1 MVASA
6 ALPAIGK
13 QTRPVRLH
21 INEHKALQKPPN
33 SDSFKP
39 ETDTPLRR
47 FAGASLG
54 WRWVAVALVFGF
66 GLIAFAN
73 GVALTSRLEVAQ
85 APMLEQTYYILG
97 LFVVGGLDL
106 GTPVGGPVW
115 AQTLLWLAF
124 FGAPLLTASAV
135 VEAVLRVLNPQQW
148 LLRNLRDHVVIF
160 GSGEL
165 TISYLRL
172 LRRENRNC
180 RVIVVDT
187 EFESIR
193 EQELQQKYGVAT
205 VVGDLTLGFLRKQL
219 RLRQAKRVLLLGNND
234 FQAFEAATRVL
245 ESAPNLKFR
254 IVIHCHN
261 LRFMR
266 TLLQTSLGRHCVIF
280 NRYNMAGMAFVR
292 RSLRKQFARTQGL
305 DNVIIAGFGRFGQ
318 SVVEQLRRTQEQEL
332 AHVVIIDQDAE
343 RRMLV
348 VEEQQ
353 QLQSNYERSIMRGD
367 ISNPEVWRRVA
378 AKVDLE
384 NENTVFILGTGSG
397 RDNLRTAL
405 WLKQKYPESQVYAR
419 SNGDSRFASSVA
431 EEKDISAFS
440 INGLLEGM
448 IPVRWTR

>member
-1 MVASA
+1 MAE
-6 ALPAIGK
+6 
-13 QTRPVRLH
+13 QTP
-21 INEHKALQKPPN
+21 QPP
-33 SDSFKP
+33 SSESFNP
-39 ETDTPLRR
+39 QTDTRLKRL
-47 FAGASLG
+47 AGANLG
-54 WRWVAVALVFGF
+54 WRWIAVGLIFAL
-66 GLIAFAN
+66 GLIAFA
-73 GVALTSRLEVAQ
+73 GGTALTERPGVMQ
-85 APMLEQTYYILG
+85 AGLFVQTYYILG

-106 GTPVGGPVW
+106 GVPTGGPMW
-115 AQTLLWLAF
+115 AQAMLWVAF
-124 FGAPLLTASAV
+124 FGAPLLTASTV
-135 VEAVLRVLNPQQW
+135 VEAVLRVINPQRW
-148 LLRNLRDHVVIF
+148 LLRNLQDHVVIF

-219 RLRQAKRVLLLGNND
+219 KLTRAKRVLLLGNND

-245 ESAPNLKFR
+245 ETAPNLKFR
-254 IVIHCHN
+254 VIIHCQN

-292 RSLRKQFARTQGL
+292 RSLRPQFARTEGL
-305 DNVIIAGFGRFGQ
+305 DNVVIAGFGRFGQ
-318 SVVEQLRRTQEQEL
+318 SVVEQLRRIQRQEL

-353 QLQSNYERSIMRGD
+353 QLQSNYERSILRGD
-367 ISNPEVWRRVA
+367 ISNPDVWRRVA
-378 AKVDLE
+378 SKVDLE
-384 NENTVFILGTGSG
+384 NDNTVFILGTGSG

-405 WLKQKYPESQVYAR
+405 WLKQKYPKSIVFAR
-419 SNGDSRFASSVA
+419 SNDQSRFASSVA
-431 EEKDISAFS
+431 DEKNISAFS

>member
-1 MVASA
+1 M
-6 ALPAIGK
+6 
-13 QTRPVRLH
+13 Q
-21 INEHKALQKPPN
+21 QPPN
-33 SDSFKP
+33 SELFNP
-39 ETDTPLRR
+39 NTDTPIKRLT
-47 FAGASLG
+47 GANFG
-54 WRWVAVALVFGF
+54 WRWIAV
-66 GLIAFAN
+66 GLIFALGLTAFAN
-73 GVALTSRLEVAQ
+73 GVALTTRPDVTSAPVLERV
-85 APMLEQTYYILG
+85 YYILG

-106 GTPVGGPVW
+106 GPPVGGPVW
-115 AQTLLWLAF
+115 AQAILWIAF

-148 LLRNLRDHVVIF
+148 LLRNLHDHVVIF

-165 TISYLRL
+165 TISYLRM
-172 LRRENRNC
+172 LRRQNRNC
-180 RVIVVDT
+180 RVVVVDT
-187 EFESIR
+187 EFDSIR

-205 VVGDLTLGFLRKQL
+205 VLGDLTLGFLRNQL
-219 RLRQAKRVLLLGNND
+219 RLKHAKRVLLLGEND

-254 IVIHCHN
+254 VVIHCQN

-292 RSLRKQFARTQGL
+292 HILKEQFARSKGL
-305 DNVIIAGFGRFGQ
+305 DNVVIAGFRRFGQ
-318 SVVEQLRRTQEQEL
+318 SVVEQLRLTQANEL

-343 RRMLV
+343 RRMMV

-353 QLQSNYERSIMRGD
+353 QLPSNYERSVMRGD
-367 ISNPEVWRRVA
+367 TANPEVWRRVA

-384 NENTVFILGTGSG
+384 QPNTVFILGTGSG

-405 WLKQKYPESQVYAR
+405 WLKQKYPNALVFAR
-419 SNGDSRFASSVA
+419 SNGQSRFASSVA
-431 EEKDISAFS
+431 DEKDITAFS
-440 INGLLEGM
+440 INGLLEEM

>member
-1 MVASA
+1 M
-6 ALPAIGK
+6 
-13 QTRPVRLH
+13 Q
-21 INEHKALQKPPN
+21 QPPN
-33 SDSFKP
+33 SESFNP
-39 ETDTPLRR
+39 NTDTPIKRLT
-47 FAGASLG
+47 GANFG
-54 WRWVAVALVFGF
+54 WRWIAV
-66 GLIAFAN
+66 GLIFALGLTAFAN
-73 GVALTSRLEVAQ
+73 GVALTARPEVTSAPVLERV
-85 APMLEQTYYILG
+85 YYILG

-115 AQTLLWLAF
+115 AQAILWIAF

-148 LLRNLRDHVVIF
+148 LLRNLHDHVVIF

-165 TISYLRL
+165 TISYLRM
-172 LRRENRNC
+172 LRRQNRNC
-180 RVIVVDT
+180 RVVVIDT
-187 EFESIR
+187 EFDSIR

-205 VVGDLTLGFLRKQL
+205 VLGDLTLGFLRNQL
-219 RLRQAKRVLLLGNND
+219 RLQHAKRVLLLGEND
-234 FQAFEAATRVL
+234 FQAFEAAARVL

-254 IVIHCHN
+254 VVIHCQN

-292 RSLRKQFARTQGL
+292 RNLKEQFARTEGL

-318 SVVEQLRRTQEQEL
+318 SVVEQLRLTQGNEL

-343 RRMLV
+343 RRMMV

-353 QLQSNYERSIMRGD
+353 QLPSNYERSVMRGD
-367 ISNPEVWRRVA
+367 VANPEVWRRVA

-384 NENTVFILGTGSG
+384 QPNTVFILGTGSG

-405 WLKQKYPESQVYAR
+405 WLKQKYPNAHVFAR
-419 SNGDSRFASSVA
+419 SNGQSRFASSVA
-431 EEKDISAFS
+431 DEKDITAFS
-440 INGLLEGM
+440 INGLLEEM

>member
-1 MVASA
+1 M
-6 ALPAIGK
+6 
-13 QTRPVRLH
+13 Q
-21 INEHKALQKPPN
+21 QPPN
-33 SDSFKP
+33 LESFNP
-39 ETDTPLRR
+39 NTDTPIKRLT
-47 FAGASLG
+47 GANFG
-54 WRWVAVALVFGF
+54 WRWIAV
-66 GLIAFAN
+66 GLIFALGLTAFAN
-73 GVALTSRLEVAQ
+73 GVALTARPEVTS
-85 APMLEQTYYILG
+85 APVPERVYYILG

-106 GTPVGGPVW
+106 GTPVGGPIW
-115 AQTLLWLAF
+115 AQAILWIAF

-148 LLRNLRDHVVIF
+148 LLRNLHDHVVIF

-165 TISYLRL
+165 TISYLRM
-172 LRRENRNC
+172 LRRQNRNC
-180 RVIVVDT
+180 RVVVVDT
-187 EFESIR
+187 EFDSIR

-205 VVGDLTLGFLRKQL
+205 VLGDLTLGFLRNQL
-219 RLRQAKRVLLLGNND
+219 RLQHAKRVLLLGEND

-254 IVIHCHN
+254 VVIHCQN

-292 RSLRKQFARTQGL
+292 RNLKEQFARTEGL

-318 SVVEQLRRTQEQEL
+318 SVVEQLRLTQGNEL

-343 RRMLV
+343 RRMMV

-353 QLQSNYERSIMRGD
+353 QLPSNYERSVMRGD
-367 ISNPEVWRRVA
+367 VANPEVWRRVA

-384 NENTVFILGTGSG
+384 QPNTVFILGTGSG

-405 WLKQKYPESQVYAR
+405 WLKQKYPDAHVFAR
-419 SNGDSRFASSVA
+419 SNGQSRFASSVA
-431 EEKDISAFS
+431 DEKDITAFS
-440 INGLLEGM
+440 INGLLEEM

>member
-1 MVASA
+1 MHLLSRATFE
-6 ALPAIGK
+6 P
-13 QTRPVRLH
+13 T
-21 INEHKALQKPPN
+21 ALQQTPN
-33 SDSFKP
+33 SESFNP
-39 ETDTPLRR
+39 NTDTPIKRLT
-47 FAGASLG
+47 GANFG
-54 WRWVAVALVFGF
+54 WRGIAV
-66 GLIAFAN
+66 GLIFALGLTAFAN
-73 GVALTSRLEVAQ
+73 GVALTARPDVTSAPVLERV
-85 APMLEQTYYILG
+85 YYILG

-115 AQTLLWLAF
+115 AQGILWIAF

-148 LLRNLRDHVVIF
+148 LLRNLHDHVVIF

-165 TISYLRL
+165 TISYLRM
-172 LRRENRNC
+172 LRRQNRNC
-180 RVIVVDT
+180 RVVVVDT
-187 EFESIR
+187 DFDSIR

-205 VVGDLTLGFLRKQL
+205 VLGDLTLGFLRNQL
-219 RLRQAKRVLLLGNND
+219 RLQHAKRVLLLGEND

-254 IVIHCHN
+254 VVIHCQN

-292 RSLRKQFARTQGL
+292 RNLKEQFARTEGL

-318 SVVEQLRRTQEQEL
+318 SVVEQLRLTQGNEL

-343 RRMLV
+343 RRMMV

-353 QLQSNYERSIMRGD
+353 QLPSNYERSVMRGD
-367 ISNPEVWRRVA
+367 VANPEVWRRVA

-384 NENTVFILGTGSG
+384 QPNTVFILGTGSG

-405 WLKQKYPESQVYAR
+405 WLKQKYPNAHVFAR
-419 SNGDSRFASSVA
+419 SNGQSRFASSVA
-431 EEKDISAFS
+431 GEKDITAFS
-440 INGLLEGM
+440 INGLLEEM

>member
-1 MVASA
+1 M
-6 ALPAIGK
+6 
-13 QTRPVRLH
+13 Q
-21 INEHKALQKPPN
+21 QPPN
-33 SDSFKP
+33 SESFNP
-39 ETDTPLRR
+39 NTDTPIKRLT
-47 FAGASLG
+47 GANFG
-54 WRWVAVALVFGF
+54 WRWIAV
-66 GLIAFAN
+66 GLIFALGLTAFAN
-73 GVALTSRLEVAQ
+73 GVALTARPEVTSAPVLERV
-85 APMLEQTYYILG
+85 YYILG

-115 AQTLLWLAF
+115 AQAILWIAF

-148 LLRNLRDHVVIF
+148 LLRNLHDHVVIF

-165 TISYLRL
+165 TISYLRM
-172 LRRENRNC
+172 LRRQNRNC
-180 RVIVVDT
+180 RVVVVDT
-187 EFESIR
+187 EFDSIR

-205 VVGDLTLGFLRKQL
+205 VLGDLTLGFLRNQL
-219 RLRQAKRVLLLGNND
+219 RLQHAKRVLLLGEND

-254 IVIHCHN
+254 VVIHCQN

-280 NRYNMAGMAFVR
+280 NRYNMAGVAFVR
-292 RSLRKQFARTQGL
+292 RDLKEQFASTEGL

-318 SVVEQLRRTQEQEL
+318 SVVEQLRLTQGNEL

-343 RRMLV
+343 RRMMV

-353 QLQSNYERSIMRGD
+353 QLPSNYERSVMRGD
-367 ISNPEVWRRVA
+367 VANPEVWRRVA

-384 NENTVFILGTGSG
+384 QPNTVFILGTGSG

-405 WLKQKYPESQVYAR
+405 WLKQKYPDAHVFAR
-419 SNGDSRFASSVA
+419 SNGQSRFASSVA
-431 EEKDISAFS
+431 DEKDITAFS
-440 INGLLEGM
+440 INGLLEEM

>member
-1 MVASA
+1 M
-6 ALPAIGK
+6 
-13 QTRPVRLH
+13 QET
-21 INEHKALQKPPN
+21 PN
-33 SDSFKP
+33 SESFNP
-39 ETDTPLRR
+39 QTDTPLKRIT
-47 FAGASLG
+47 GASLG
-54 WRWVAVALVFGF
+54 WRWLAVALIFLL
-66 GLIAFAN
+66 GLVAFAN
-73 GVALTSRLEVAQ
+73 GVALSARPDVTRATI
-85 APMLEQTYYILG
+85 LEQTYYILG

-106 GTPVGGPVW
+106 GMPTGGPIW
-115 AQTLLWLAF
+115 AQILLWIAF

-148 LLRNLRDHVVIF
+148 LLRNLQDHVVIF

-219 RLRQAKRVLLLGNND
+219 KLKRAKRVLLLGKND

-254 IVIHCHN
+254 VVIHCQN

-266 TLLQTSLGRHCVIF
+266 TLLKTSLGRHCIIF

-292 RSLRKQFARTQGL
+292 RNLRRQFARTEGL
-305 DNVIIAGFGRFGQ
+305 DNVVIAGFGRFGQ
-318 SVVEQLRRTQEQEL
+318 SVTEQLRRTQASEL

-343 RRMLV
+343 RRMMV

-353 QLQSNYERSIMRGD
+353 QLPSNYERSVMRGD
-367 ISNPEVWRRVA
+367 LSNPEVWRRLA

-384 NENTVFILGTGSG
+384 NENTVFIIGTGSG

-405 WLKQKYPESQVYAR
+405 WLKQKYPQSHVFAR
-419 SNGDSRFASSVA
+419 SNGDSRFASSVG
-431 EEKDISAFS
+431 EEKDINAFS
-440 INGLLEGM
+440 INGLLEDM

>member
-1 MVASA
+1 M
-6 ALPAIGK
+6 
-13 QTRPVRLH
+13 Q
-21 INEHKALQKPPN
+21 QPPN
-33 SDSFKP
+33 SESFNP
-39 ETDTPLRR
+39 NTDTPIKRLT
-47 FAGASLG
+47 GANFG
-54 WRWVAVALVFGF
+54 WRWIAV
-66 GLIAFAN
+66 GLIFALGLTAFAN
-73 GVALTSRLEVAQ
+73 GVALTARPEVTSAPVLERV
-85 APMLEQTYYILG
+85 YYILG

-106 GTPVGGPVW
+106 GTPLGGPVW
-115 AQTLLWLAF
+115 AQAILWIAF

-148 LLRNLRDHVVIF
+148 LLRNLHDHVVIF

-165 TISYLRL
+165 TISYLRM
-172 LRRENRNC
+172 LRRQNRNC
-180 RVIVVDT
+180 RVVVVDT
-187 EFESIR
+187 EFDSIR

-205 VVGDLTLGFLRKQL
+205 VLGDLTLGFLRNQL
-219 RLRQAKRVLLLGNND
+219 RLQHAKRVLLLGEND

-254 IVIHCHN
+254 VVIHCQN

-292 RSLRKQFARTQGL
+292 RNLKEQFARTEGL

-318 SVVEQLRRTQEQEL
+318 SVVEQLRLTQGNEL

-343 RRMLV
+343 RRMMV

-353 QLQSNYERSIMRGD
+353 QLPSNYERSVMRGD
-367 ISNPEVWRRVA
+367 VANPEVWRRVA

-384 NENTVFILGTGSG
+384 QSNTVFILGTGSG

-405 WLKQKYPESQVYAR
+405 WLKQKYPNAHVFAR
-419 SNGDSRFASSVA
+419 SNGQSRFAISVA
-431 EEKDISAFS
+431 DEKDITAFS
-440 INGLLEGM
+440 INGLLEEM

>member
-1 MVASA
+1 M
-6 ALPAIGK
+6 
-13 QTRPVRLH
+13 Q
-21 INEHKALQKPPN
+21 QPPN
-33 SDSFKP
+33 SESFNP
-39 ETDTPLRR
+39 NTDTPIKRLT
-47 FAGASLG
+47 GANFG
-54 WRWVAVALVFGF
+54 WRWIAV
-66 GLIAFAN
+66 GLIFALGLTAFAN
-73 GVALTSRLEVAQ
+73 GVALTARPDVTS
-85 APMLEQTYYILG
+85 APVIERVYYILG

-106 GTPVGGPVW
+106 GTPIGGPVW
-115 AQTLLWLAF
+115 AQAILWIAF
-124 FGAPLLTASAV
+124 LGAPLLTASAV

-148 LLRNLRDHVVIF
+148 LLRNLHDHVVIF

-165 TISYLRL
+165 TISYLRM

-180 RVIVVDT
+180 RVVVVDT
-187 EFESIR
+187 EFDSIR

-205 VVGDLTLGFLRKQL
+205 VLGDLTLGFLRNQL
-219 RLRQAKRVLLLGNND
+219 RLKHAKRVLLLGEND

-254 IVIHCHN
+254 VVIHCQN

-292 RSLRKQFARTQGL
+292 RNLKEQFARTEGL

-318 SVVEQLRRTQEQEL
+318 SVVEQLRLTQGNEL

-343 RRMLV
+343 RRMMV

-353 QLQSNYERSIMRGD
+353 QLPSNYERSVMRGD
-367 ISNPEVWRRVA
+367 VANPEVWRRVT

-384 NENTVFILGTGSG
+384 QPNTVFILGTGSG

-405 WLKQKYPESQVYAR
+405 WLKQKYPNAHVFAR
-419 SNGDSRFASSVA
+419 SNGQSRFAISVA
-431 EEKDISAFS
+431 DEKDITAFS
-440 INGLLEGM
+440 INGLLEEM

>member
-1 MVASA
+1 M
-6 ALPAIGK
+6 
-13 QTRPVRLH
+13 Q
-21 INEHKALQKPPN
+21 QPPN
-33 SDSFKP
+33 SESFNP
-39 ETDTPLRR
+39 NTDTPIKRLT
-47 FAGASLG
+47 GANFG
-54 WRWVAVALVFGF
+54 WRWIAV
-66 GLIAFAN
+66 GLIFALGLTAFAN
-73 GVALTSRLEVAQ
+73 GVALTARPEVTS
-85 APMLEQTYYILG
+85 APVPERVYYILG

-115 AQTLLWLAF
+115 AQAILWIAF

-148 LLRNLRDHVVIF
+148 LLRNLHDHVVIF

-165 TISYLRL
+165 TISYLRM
-172 LRRENRNC
+172 LRRQNRNC
-180 RVIVVDT
+180 RVVVVDT
-187 EFESIR
+187 EFDSIR

-205 VVGDLTLGFLRKQL
+205 VLGDLTLGFLRNQL
-219 RLRQAKRVLLLGNND
+219 RLQHAKRVLLLGEND

-245 ESAPNLKFR
+245 ESSPNLKFR
-254 IVIHCHN
+254 VVIHCQN

-292 RSLRKQFARTQGL
+292 RNLKEQFARTEGL

-318 SVVEQLRRTQEQEL
+318 SVVEQLRLTQGNEL

-343 RRMLV
+343 RRMMV

-353 QLQSNYERSIMRGD
+353 QLPSNYERSVMRGD
-367 ISNPEVWRRVA
+367 VANPEVWRRVA

-384 NENTVFILGTGSG
+384 QPNTVFILGTGSG

-405 WLKQKYPESQVYAR
+405 WLKQKYPDAHVFAR
-419 SNGDSRFASSVA
+419 SNGQSRFASSVA
-431 EEKDISAFS
+431 DEKDITAFS
-440 INGLLEGM
+440 INGLLEEM

>member
-1 MVASA
+1 M
-6 ALPAIGK
+6 
-13 QTRPVRLH
+13 
-21 INEHKALQKPPN
+21 QKPPN
-33 SDSFKP
+33 SESFNP
-39 ETDTPLRR
+39 NTDTPIKRLT
-47 FAGASLG
+47 GANFG
-54 WRWVAVALVFGF
+54 WRWIAV
-66 GLIAFAN
+66 GLIFALGLTAFAN
-73 GVALTSRLEVAQ
+73 GVALTARPDVTSAPVLERV
-85 APMLEQTYYILG
+85 YYILG

-115 AQTLLWLAF
+115 AQAILWIAF
-124 FGAPLLTASAV
+124 FGAPLLTASAL

-148 LLRNLRDHVVIF
+148 LLRNLHGHVVIF

-165 TISYLRL
+165 TISYLRM
-172 LRRENRNC
+172 LRRQNRNC
-180 RVIVVDT
+180 RVVVVDT
-187 EFESIR
+187 EFDSIR

-205 VVGDLTLGFLRKQL
+205 VLGDLTLGFLRNQL
-219 RLRQAKRVLLLGNND
+219 RLQHAKRVLLLGEND

-254 IVIHCHN
+254 VVIHCQN

-292 RSLRKQFARTQGL
+292 RNLKEQFARTEGL

-318 SVVEQLRRTQEQEL
+318 SVVEQLRLTQGNEL

-343 RRMLV
+343 RRMMV

-353 QLQSNYERSIMRGD
+353 QLPSNYERSVMRGD
-367 ISNPEVWRRVA
+367 VANPDVWRRVA
-378 AKVDLE
+378 VKVDLE
-384 NENTVFILGTGSG
+384 QPNTVFILGTGSG

-405 WLKQKYPESQVYAR
+405 WLKQKYPNAHVFAR
-419 SNGDSRFASSVA
+419 SNGQSRFASSVA
-431 EEKDISAFS
+431 GEKDITAFS
-440 INGLLEGM
+440 INGLLEEM

>member
-1 MVASA
+1 M
-6 ALPAIGK
+6 
-13 QTRPVRLH
+13 Q
-21 INEHKALQKPPN
+21 QPPN
-33 SDSFKP
+33 SESFNP
-39 ETDTPLRR
+39 NTDTPIKRLT
-47 FAGASLG
+47 GANFG
-54 WRWVAVALVFGF
+54 WRWIAV
-66 GLIAFAN
+66 GLIFALGLTAFAN
-73 GVALTSRLEVAQ
+73 GVALTARPDVTSAPVLERV
-85 APMLEQTYYILG
+85 YYILG

-106 GTPVGGPVW
+106 GTPLGGPVW
-115 AQTLLWLAF
+115 AQAILWIAF

-148 LLRNLRDHVVIF
+148 LLRNLHDHVVIF

-165 TISYLRL
+165 TISYLRM
-172 LRRENRNC
+172 LRRQNRNC
-180 RVIVVDT
+180 RVVVVDT
-187 EFESIR
+187 EFDSIR

-205 VVGDLTLGFLRKQL
+205 VLGDLTLGFLRNQL
-219 RLRQAKRVLLLGNND
+219 RLQHAKRVLLLGEND

-254 IVIHCHN
+254 VVIHCQN

-292 RSLRKQFARTQGL
+292 RNLKEQFARTEGL

-318 SVVEQLRRTQEQEL
+318 SVVEQLRLTQGNEL

-343 RRMLV
+343 RRMMV

-353 QLQSNYERSIMRGD
+353 QLPSNYERSVMRGD
-367 ISNPEVWRRVA
+367 VANPEVWRRVA

-384 NENTVFILGTGSG
+384 QSNTVFILGTGSG

-405 WLKQKYPESQVYAR
+405 WLKQKYPNAHVFAR
-419 SNGDSRFASSVA
+419 SNGQSRFAISVA
-431 EEKDISAFS
+431 DEKDITAFS
-440 INGLLEGM
+440 INGLLEEM

>member
-1 MVASA
+1 M
-6 ALPAIGK
+6 
-13 QTRPVRLH
+13 Q
-21 INEHKALQKPPN
+21 QPPN
-33 SDSFKP
+33 SESFNP
-39 ETDTPLRR
+39 NTDTPIKRLT
-47 FAGASLG
+47 GANFG
-54 WRWVAVALVFGF
+54 WRWIAV
-66 GLIAFAN
+66 GLIFALGLTAFAN
-73 GVALTSRLEVAQ
+73 GVALTARPEVTS
-85 APMLEQTYYILG
+85 APVPERVYYILG

-115 AQTLLWLAF
+115 AQAILWIAF

-148 LLRNLRDHVVIF
+148 LLRNLHDHVVIF

-165 TISYLRL
+165 TISYLRM
-172 LRRENRNC
+172 LRRQNRNC
-180 RVIVVDT
+180 RVVVVDT
-187 EFESIR
+187 KFDSIR

-205 VVGDLTLGFLRKQL
+205 VLGDLTLGFLRNQL
-219 RLRQAKRVLLLGNND
+219 RLQHAKRVLLLGEND

-254 IVIHCHN
+254 VVIHCQN

-292 RSLRKQFARTQGL
+292 RNLKEQFARTEGL

-318 SVVEQLRRTQEQEL
+318 SVVEQLRLTQGNEL

-343 RRMLV
+343 RRMMV

-353 QLQSNYERSIMRGD
+353 QLPSNYERSVMRGD
-367 ISNPEVWRRVA
+367 VANPEVWRRVA

-384 NENTVFILGTGSG
+384 QPNTVFILGTGSG

-405 WLKQKYPESQVYAR
+405 WLKQKYPDAHVFAR
-419 SNGDSRFASSVA
+419 SNGQSRFASSVA
-431 EEKDISAFS
+431 DEKDITAFS
-440 INGLLEGM
+440 INGLLEEM

>member
-1 MVASA
+1 M
-6 ALPAIGK
+6 
-13 QTRPVRLH
+13 QH
-21 INEHKALQKPPN
+21 PPN
-33 SDSFKP
+33 SESFNP
-39 ETDTPLRR
+39 QEDTRLKRLT
-47 FAGASLG
+47 GTNLG
-54 WRWVAVALVFGF
+54 WRWVAVALIFVL
-66 GLIAFAN
+66 GLVAFAN
-73 GVALTSRLEVAQ
+73 GVALTERPDVNQ
-85 APMLEQTYYILG
+85 APALEQIYYILG

-106 GTPVGGPVW
+106 GMPVGGPLW
-115 AQTLLWLAF
+115 ANTMLWIAF
-124 FGAPLLTASAV
+124 FGAPLLTASAL

-148 LLRNLRDHVVIF
+148 LLRNLQDHVVIF

-180 RVIVVDT
+180 RVVVVDT
-187 EFESIR
+187 VFDSIR

-219 RLRQAKRVLLLGNND
+219 KLKHAKRVLLLGNND

-254 IVIHCHN
+254 VVIHCQN

-266 TLLQTSLGRHCVIF
+266 TLLKTSLGRHCIIF

-292 RSLRKQFARTQGL
+292 RDLRQQFARTEGL
-305 DNVIIAGFGRFGQ
+305 DNVVVAGFGRFGQ
-318 SVVEQLRRTQEQEL
+318 SVVEQLRRTQEREL

-343 RRMLV
+343 RRMMV

-353 QLQSNYERSIMRGD
+353 QLPSNYERSVLRGD

-378 AKVDLE
+378 AKIDLE
-384 NENTVFILGTGSG
+384 KENTVFILGTGSG

-405 WLKQKYPESQVYAR
+405 WLKQKYPQSHVFAR
-419 SNGDSRFASSVA
+419 SNGDSRFASSVG
-431 EEKDISAFS
+431 EEKNINAFS
-440 INGLLEGM
+440 INALLEGM

>member
-1 MVASA
+1 M
-6 ALPAIGK
+6 
-13 QTRPVRLH
+13 Q
-21 INEHKALQKPPN
+21 QPPN
-33 SDSFKP
+33 SESFNP
-39 ETDTPLRR
+39 NTDTPIKRLT
-47 FAGASLG
+47 GANFG
-54 WRWVAVALVFGF
+54 WRWIAV
-66 GLIAFAN
+66 GLIFALGLTAFAN
-73 GVALTSRLEVAQ
+73 GVALTARPDVTSAPVLERV
-85 APMLEQTYYILG
+85 YYILG

-115 AQTLLWLAF
+115 AQAILWIAF

-148 LLRNLRDHVVIF
+148 LLRNLHDHVVIF

-165 TISYLRL
+165 TISYLRM
-172 LRRENRNC
+172 LRRQNRNC
-180 RVIVVDT
+180 RVVVVDT
-187 EFESIR
+187 EFDSIR

-205 VVGDLTLGFLRKQL
+205 VLGDLTLGFLRNQL
-219 RLRQAKRVLLLGNND
+219 RLQHAKRVLLLGEND

-254 IVIHCHN
+254 VVIHCQN

-292 RSLRKQFARTQGL
+292 RNLKEQFARTEGL
-305 DNVIIAGFGRFGQ
+305 DKVIIAGFGRFGQ
-318 SVVEQLRRTQEQEL
+318 SVVEQLRLTQGNEL

-343 RRMLV
+343 RRMMV

-353 QLQSNYERSIMRGD
+353 QLPSNYERSVMRGD
-367 ISNPEVWRRVA
+367 VANPDVWRRVA
-378 AKVDLE
+378 VKVDLE
-384 NENTVFILGTGSG
+384 QPNTVFILGTGSG

-405 WLKQKYPESQVYAR
+405 WLKQKYPNAHVFAR
-419 SNGDSRFASSVA
+419 SNGQSRFASSVA
-431 EEKDISAFS
+431 GEKDITAFS
-440 INGLLEGM
+440 INGLLEEM

>member
-1 MVASA
+1 M
-6 ALPAIGK
+6 
-13 QTRPVRLH
+13 Q
-21 INEHKALQKPPN
+21 QPPN
-33 SDSFKP
+33 SESFNP
-39 ETDTPLRR
+39 NTDTPIKRLT
-47 FAGASLG
+47 GANFG
-54 WRWVAVALVFGF
+54 WRWIAV
-66 GLIAFAN
+66 GLIFALGLTAFAN
-73 GVALTSRLEVAQ
+73 GVALTARPDVTSAPVLERV
-85 APMLEQTYYILG
+85 YYILG

-106 GTPVGGPVW
+106 GTPLGGPVW
-115 AQTLLWLAF
+115 AQAILWIAF

-148 LLRNLRDHVVIF
+148 LLRNLHDHVVIF

-165 TISYLRL
+165 TISYLRM
-172 LRRENRNC
+172 LRRQNRNC
-180 RVIVVDT
+180 RVVVVDT
-187 EFESIR
+187 EFDSIR

-205 VVGDLTLGFLRKQL
+205 VLGDLTLGFLRNQL
-219 RLRQAKRVLLLGNND
+219 RLQHAKRVLLLGEND

-254 IVIHCHN
+254 VVIHCQN

-292 RSLRKQFARTQGL
+292 RNLKEQFARTEGL
-305 DNVIIAGFGRFGQ
+305 DKVIIAGFGRFGQ
-318 SVVEQLRRTQEQEL
+318 SVVEQLRLTQGKEL

-343 RRMLV
+343 RRMMV

-353 QLQSNYERSIMRGD
+353 QLPSNYERSVMRGD
-367 ISNPEVWRRVA
+367 VANPEVWRRVA

-384 NENTVFILGTGSG
+384 QSNTVFILGTGSG

-405 WLKQKYPESQVYAR
+405 WLKQKYPNAHVFAR
-419 SNGDSRFASSVA
+419 SNGQSRFAISVA
-431 EEKDISAFS
+431 DEKDITAFS
-440 INGLLEGM
+440 INGLLEEM

>member
-1 MVASA
+1 M
-6 ALPAIGK
+6 
-13 QTRPVRLH
+13 QET
-21 INEHKALQKPPN
+21 PN
-33 SDSFKP
+33 SESFNPK
-39 ETDTPLRR
+39 TDTPLKR
-47 FAGASLG
+47 FTGASLG
-54 WRWVAVALVFGF
+54 WRWMAVALIFLL
-66 GLIAFAN
+66 GLVAFAN
-73 GVALTSRLEVAQ
+73 GVALSARPDVTQ
-85 APMLEQTYYILG
+85 ATILEQTYYILG

-106 GTPVGGPVW
+106 GMPTGGPVW
-115 AQTLLWLAF
+115 AQTLLWIAF

-135 VEAVLRVLNPQQW
+135 VEAVLRMLNPQQW
-148 LLRNLRDHVVIF
+148 LLRNLQDHVVIF

-219 RLRQAKRVLLLGNND
+219 KLKRAKRVLLLGKND
-234 FQAFEAATRVL
+234 LQAFEAATRVL

-254 IVIHCHN
+254 VVIHCQN

-266 TLLQTSLGRHCVIF
+266 TLLKTSLGRHCVIF

-292 RSLRKQFARTQGL
+292 RNLRQQFARTEGL
-305 DNVIIAGFGRFGQ
+305 DNVVIAGFGRFGQ
-318 SVVEQLRRTQEQEL
+318 SVIEQLRRTQESEL

-343 RRMLV
+343 RRMMV

-353 QLQSNYERSIMRGD
+353 QLPSNYERSVMRGD
-367 ISNPEVWRRVA
+367 ISNHEVWRRVA

-384 NENTVFILGTGSG
+384 HENTVFILGTGTG

-405 WLKQKYPESQVYAR
+405 WLKQKYPQSHVFAR
-419 SNGDSRFASSVA
+419 SNGESRFASSVG
-431 EEKDISAFS
+431 EEKDINAFS

>member
-1 MVASA
+1 M
-6 ALPAIGK
+6 
-13 QTRPVRLH
+13 Q
-21 INEHKALQKPPN
+21 QPPN
-33 SDSFKP
+33 SESFNP
-39 ETDTPLRR
+39 NTDTPIKRLT
-47 FAGASLG
+47 GANFG
-54 WRWVAVALVFGF
+54 WRWIAV
-66 GLIAFAN
+66 GLIFALGLTAFAN
-73 GVALTSRLEVAQ
+73 GVALTARPEVTS
-85 APMLEQTYYILG
+85 APVPERVYYILG

-115 AQTLLWLAF
+115 AQAILWIAF

-148 LLRNLRDHVVIF
+148 LLRNLHDHVVIF

-165 TISYLRL
+165 TISYLRM
-172 LRRENRNC
+172 LRRQNRNC
-180 RVIVVDT
+180 RVVVVDT
-187 EFESIR
+187 EFDSIR

-205 VVGDLTLGFLRKQL
+205 VLGDLTLGFLRNQL
-219 RLRQAKRVLLLGNND
+219 RLQHAKRVLLLGEND

-254 IVIHCHN
+254 VVIHCQN

-292 RSLRKQFARTQGL
+292 RNLKEQFARTEGL

-318 SVVEQLRRTQEQEL
+318 SVVEQLRLTQGKEL
-332 AHVVIIDQDAE
+332 AHIVIIDQDAE
-343 RRMLV
+343 RRMMV

-353 QLQSNYERSIMRGD
+353 QLPSNYERSVMRGD
-367 ISNPEVWRRVA
+367 VANPEVWRRVA

-384 NENTVFILGTGSG
+384 QPNTVFILGTGSG

-405 WLKQKYPESQVYAR
+405 WLKQKYPNAHVFAR
-419 SNGDSRFASSVA
+419 SNGQSRFASSVA
-431 EEKDISAFS
+431 DEKDITAFS
-440 INGLLEGM
+440 INGLLEEM

>member
-1 MVASA
+1 M
-6 ALPAIGK
+6 
-13 QTRPVRLH
+13 QET
-21 INEHKALQKPPN
+21 PN
-33 SDSFKP
+33 SESFNP
-39 ETDTPLRR
+39 QTDTPLKRLT
-47 FAGASLG
+47 GASLG
-54 WRWVAVALVFGF
+54 WRWMAVALIFLM
-66 GLIAFAN
+66 GLVAFAN
-73 GVALTSRLEVAQ
+73 GVALSARPDVTQ
-85 APMLEQTYYILG
+85 ATILEQTYYILG

-106 GTPVGGPVW
+106 GMPTGGPVW
-115 AQTLLWLAF
+115 AQTLLWIAF

-135 VEAVLRVLNPQQW
+135 VEAVLRMLNPQQW
-148 LLRNLRDHVVIF
+148 LLRNLQDHVVIF

-219 RLRQAKRVLLLGNND
+219 KLKHAKRVLLLGKND

-254 IVIHCHN
+254 VVIHCQN

-266 TLLQTSLGRHCVIF
+266 TLLQTSLGRHCLIF

-292 RSLRKQFARTQGL
+292 RNLRQQFARTQGL
-305 DNVIIAGFGRFGQ
+305 DNVVIAGFGRFGQ
-318 SVVEQLRRTQEQEL
+318 SVIEQLRRTQESEL
-332 AHVVIIDQDAE
+332 ARVVIIDQDAE
-343 RRMLV
+343 RRMMV

-353 QLQSNYERSIMRGD
+353 QLPSNYERSVMRGD

-405 WLKQKYPESQVYAR
+405 WLKQKYPQSHVFAR
-419 SNGDSRFASSVA
+419 SNGDSRFASSVG
-431 EEKDISAFS
+431 EEKDINAFS